1 MKSLIFKLLSI
12 GVVAGLVAGCRPKTS
27 EEDAVLFGIASQQI
41 TGLAEGNCAISI
53 NHAGLTYGVYVNV
66 AINNG
71 GVLGIS
77 SQLAGASAVFA
88 SVFGSVAQPQ
98 NIAFT
103 QANYEAASGST
114 IAEQGFSSYANVP
127 YNLKYD
133 AFFTERGAWTAEKRN
148 ALLNFSK
155 TFVDSF
161 QTMTL
166 YNSNS
171 ASGIV
176 LAVQGDLTVRKP
188 IFDAFVKTFIVG
200 VFGSPNV
207 PNCVATIN
215 AFADVMDT
223 TSSFCKGDILSVP
236 IISWPS
242 QVFGPDPGFGDPDRV
257 VNVVTTLASAMGAVG
272 LQSAVNGT
280 AALACARIPRA
291 NCSVRALTTADQKTD
306 IKNATK
312 VVNTL
317 LGNPACPMPDAA
329 FRRKAIELGL
339 KGLKPGTKVNLATGV
354 YEAKSNISD
363 YIQGTAFSLIGIDS
377 STRILPEKAYPKFGS
392 LVSLG
397 FGNLMPINRTNEK
410 YESTSSNFRFGRNLD
425 AKLVTSCESL
435 GLSVGPSPSV
445 TELNRK
451 DLTPTQEIAY
461 ALSPGGSAA
470 SLYSEVGGGDPVA
483 CNASFRDQF
492 SIPLALGGGKL
503 PQLTTAPS
511 GNGGA
516 TQLLSLCVYGG
527 NATKRGAPRVL
538 LASGLGLGS
547 GASNQISVCGEGDL
561 EKFRDAQKKAAT
573 LFEELGP
580 ITTGSDFPNTTNP

>member
-27 EEDAVLFGIASQQI
+27 EEDAVLFGIVSQQI

-88 SVFGSVAQPQ
+88 SVFGSVAPSQS
-98 NIAFT
+98 IELFT
-103 QANYEAASGST
+103 LANYEAASGST

-133 AFFTERGAWTAEKRN
+133 AFFTERGAWTAAKRN

-161 QTMTL
+161 QIMTG
-166 YNSNS
+166 YNSNT
-171 ASGIV
+171 ASQIV
-176 LAVQGDLTVRKP
+176 TVVQGGNPTRKA
-188 IFDAFVKTFIVG
+188 ILDGFVKAFLIG
-200 VFGSPNV
+200 AFGQSNV
-207 PNCVATIN
+207 PNCATT
-215 AFADVMDT
+215 ADPFKDLMDPNP
-223 TSSFCKGDILSVP
+223 SNCKGNILNVP
-236 IISWPS
+236 VTSWPDS
-242 QVFGPDPGFGDPDRV
+242 VFGDDPGLNDPDRV
-257 VNVVTTLASAMGAVG
+257 KNVVTTLATAMGAVG

-317 LGNPACPMPDAA
+317 LGNPACPMPNAA

-363 YIQGTAFSLIGIDS
+363 YIEPFSITGIDS

-410 YESTSSNFRFGRNLD
+410 YEITSSNFRFGRNLD

-435 GLSVGPSPSV
+435 GLNVGPSPSV
-445 TELNRK
+445 TEPNRQ

-470 SLYSEVGGGDPVA
+470 SLYKEVGGGDPFA

-503 PQLTTAPS
+503 PQLTNAPS

-573 LFEELGP
+573 LFEDLGP